1 MLSNFGYLFSAQKR
15 IQNSWN
21 LNRVLNNNSLTANFA
36 QTLDMPLHSTLQAII
51 STKISAL
58 DIMHGSEYTSV
69 KTTPHYRNH
78 LFQVTF

>member
-1 MLSNFGYLFSAQKR
+1 
-15 IQNSWN
+15 
-21 LNRVLNNNSLTANFA
+21 
-36 QTLDMPLHSTLQAII
+36 MPLHSTLQAII